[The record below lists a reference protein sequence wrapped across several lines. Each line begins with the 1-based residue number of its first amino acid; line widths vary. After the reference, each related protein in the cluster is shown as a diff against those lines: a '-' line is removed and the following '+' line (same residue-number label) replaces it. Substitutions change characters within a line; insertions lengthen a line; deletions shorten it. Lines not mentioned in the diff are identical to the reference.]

1 MRILVTAE
9 LTEPVLDRL
18 RAAGHQLRVD
28 TTWAQQRHILS
39 EETMI
44 RLAGGCEIIVAEMEP
59 VSEQV
64 MEAAGSLRLVAS
76 ARANPVNVDMAAAA
90 ARGITVLHAPGRN
103 ARSVA
108 ELTLGLM
115 MALARRVIQADEF
128 VREGRWRAEHRW
140 WPHLAFQGPVLG
152 GRTLGLVGYGA
163 VGRQVARRA
172 QAFDMEIL
180 ACDPYA
186 TSMEPYV
193 QPASLQALLRQS
205 DFVSLHAI
213 VTAETTAMIGAEELA
228 LMKPTAYFINT
239 ARAALVSEEALYQ
252 ALVTERIAGAALDV
266 FWREPL
272 PPGSPWLTLTNVILT
287 PHLGGATPDTTQNHA
302 VMMLEDIERFL
313 EGQRP
318 IHMANPEVWEGQH
331 REDTPTV

>member
-1 MRILVTAE
+1 
-9 LTEPVLDRL
+9 
-18 RAAGHQLRVD
+18 
-28 TTWAQQRHILS
+28 
-39 EETMI
+39 
-44 RLAGGCEIIVAEMEP
+44 
-59 VSEQV
+59 
-64 MEAAGSLRLVAS
+64 
-76 ARANPVNVDMAAAA
+76 
-90 ARGITVLHAPGRN
+90 
-103 ARSVA
+103 
-108 ELTLGLM
+108 
-115 MALARRVIQADEF
+115 
-128 VREGRWRAEHRW
+128 
-140 WPHLAFQGPVLG
+140 
-152 GRTLGLVGYGA
+152 
-163 VGRQVARRA
+163 
-172 QAFDMEIL
+172 
-180 ACDPYA
+180 
-186 TSMEPYV
+186 
-193 QPASLQALLRQS
+193 
-205 DFVSLHAI
+205 
-213 VTAETTAMIGAEELA
+213 MIGAEELA